1 LGYFSAH
8 TISAHTSYLKINS
21 ENYDEIGQVPIGAA
35 IAKLLEDQPC
45 HQEEDLMAEI
55 PSIYVSK
62 EHIPLNPANI
72 HKVKTMGLK
81 SFCRSKGKFREFV
94 TNSCIV

>member
-1 LGYFSAH
+1 VGRF
-8 TISAHTSYLKINS
+8 
-21 ENYDEIGQVPIGAA
+21 QGAA

-62 EHIPLNPANI
+62 EHIPLNSSKYT
-72 HKVKTMGLK
+72 KVKTTGFKIILAIQ
-81 SFCRSKGKFREFV
+81 REI
-94 TNSCIV
+94 S